1 MCGQSRPEPVAAAQ
15 PEKPS
20 DSQPVQEESTAEPIP
35 NEDSQPVQD
44 IITTET
50 IPNEEVKSEEVKA
63 EEVKAEEA
71 KEPTAA
77 ERQAEE
83 ERLIMEEKDP
93 KTRFNRYLT
102 FLLTVQAPDGSDKD
116 KADDGQ
122 IEGSMYTEASL
133 FRIIKLLDQM
143 ITISQVSDQGY
154 QIVQNFSNPE
164 NLRHIIE
171 LAVEAS
177 TQNQILIQKIL

>member
-1 MCGQSRPEPVAAAQ
+1 
-15 PEKPS
+15 
-20 DSQPVQEESTAEPIP
+20 
-35 NEDSQPVQD
+35 
-44 IITTET
+44 
-50 IPNEEVKSEEVKA
+50 
-63 EEVKAEEA
+63 
-71 KEPTAA
+71 
-77 ERQAEE
+77 
-83 ERLIMEEKDP
+83 MEEKDP

-102 FLLTVQAPDGSDKD
+102 FLLTIQASDGSEKD
-116 KADDGQ
+116 KADDCQ